1 MYNISMAKRK
11 FILTEQEAQ
20 ALRARYDRSSEGTTR
35 SRYQAIWMYGTGYP
49 VAEIEKVV
57 GCSRSSL
64 MNWCTTYQARGLDGL
79 QDERR
84 GGNNAKLTAAQR
96 EDLQTRL
103 QSSTPAMLFGPQ
115 AATHSGQFWTVA
127 DVHRAIEQWYGVTY
141 RSLTSYRQLLVTSGF
156 SYQRPAKVFKSRKP
170 AQVTEFEEAFEKKS
184 STFSKAHPKQ

>member
-1 MYNISMAKRK
+1 
-11 FILTEQEAQ
+11 
-20 ALRARYDRSSEGTTR
+20 
-35 SRYQAIWMYGTGYP
+35 
-49 VAEIEKVV
+49 
-57 GCSRSSL
+57 
-64 MNWCTTYQARGLDGL
+64 MNWCTTYQARGPDGL
-79 QDERR
+79 KDERC

-115 AATHSGQFWTVA
+115 AATPSGQFWTVA

-170 AQVTEFEEAFEKKS
+170 AQVTEFEESFEKKS